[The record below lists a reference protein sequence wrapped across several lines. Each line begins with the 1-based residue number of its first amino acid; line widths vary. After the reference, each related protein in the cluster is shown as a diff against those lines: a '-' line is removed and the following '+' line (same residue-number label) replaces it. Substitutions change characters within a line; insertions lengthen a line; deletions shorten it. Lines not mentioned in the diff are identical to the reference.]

1 MKNINFL
8 DIKYLINSLIKI
20 NNNLID
26 TINISFNYK
35 IDHYQYIYFN
45 DFISAIIN
53 K

>member
-35 IDHYQYIYFN
+35 IDH
-45 DFISAIIN
+45 
-53 K
+53 

>member
-20 NNNLID
+20 YNNLID

-35 IDHYQYIYFN
+35 IDH
-45 DFISAIIN
+45 
-53 K
+53 